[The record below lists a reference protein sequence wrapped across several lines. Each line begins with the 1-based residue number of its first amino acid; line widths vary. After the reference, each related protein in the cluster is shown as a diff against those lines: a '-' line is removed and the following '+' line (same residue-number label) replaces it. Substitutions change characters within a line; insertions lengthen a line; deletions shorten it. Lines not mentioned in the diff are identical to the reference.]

1 MDVFVMADDNV
12 FSKSEWDKII
22 KNILRNSNW
31 GEYKLIK
38 ILGIGEPHYITNVYF
53 LMKTRGKD
61 EYHKILFE
69 ISTRSLEIT
78 DSGRV
83 WGGCY
88 DDSTLDDVYQQ
99 GFINNAEYMDLRKRF
114 VLRNNIIG

>member
-88 DDSTLDDVYQQ
+88 DDSTLDDVYEL
-99 GFINNAEYMDLRKRF
+99 GLITGEEYNSLRKRF
-114 VLRNNIIG
+114 FKDNIIG